1 MLSVICNLSS
11 CLFMFVCIYGWM
23 DGWMFIYL
31 YMYAYIQ
38 MKGVHRSPLSM
49 IDRNNE

>member
-1 MLSVICNLSS
+1 
-11 CLFMFVCIYGWM
+11 M
-23 DGWMFIYL
+23 DGCLYIFIYV
-31 YMYAYIQ
+31 YIQ

>member
-1 MLSVICNLSS
+1 
-11 CLFMFVCIYGWM
+11 
-23 DGWMFIYL
+23 MFIFI
-31 YMYAYIQ
+31 YIYIYIYIYVQ